1 MQVTECVGG
10 WKSVFELENLE
21 DSKRERERERER
33 EERERERASERER
46 ERERER
52 ESKSNHDYGL
62 LASQS
67 MYSTQIWSFGDQTA
81 WSHPAATA
89 RPQEC
94 LTRCFGGL
102 VSEYVIDVK
111 IYFL

>member
-1 MQVTECVGG
+1 MRLEWERVQVTECVGG
-10 WKSVFELENLE
+10 WKSVIELENLE
-21 DSKRERERERER
+21 DS
-33 EERERERASERER
+33 ER

-67 MYSTQIWSFGDQTA
+67 MYNTQILSIGDQTA

-89 RPQEC
+89 RPQERI
-94 LTRCFGGL
+94 TRCFGGL